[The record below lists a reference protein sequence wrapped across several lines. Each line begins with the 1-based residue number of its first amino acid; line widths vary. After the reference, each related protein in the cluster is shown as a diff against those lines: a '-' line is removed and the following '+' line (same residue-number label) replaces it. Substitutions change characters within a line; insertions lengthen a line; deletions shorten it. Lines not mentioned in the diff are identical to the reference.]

1 MISSART
8 GDSAASTRSHQMPI
22 KHRKIALM
30 GYRSV
35 GLSSSCNL
43 FHALTHC
50 PLTGKSTLTAQYV
63 EGRTID
69 FYDPTIENSESGAMI
84 SVT

>member
-1 MISSART
+1 
-8 GDSAASTRSHQMPI
+8 MPV

-35 GLSSSCNL
+35 GQFPLPSSTCCFSLTL
-43 FHALTHC
+43 FT
-50 PLTGKSTLTAQYV
+50 TGKSTLTAQYV

-69 FYDPTIENSESGAMI
+69 FYDPTIENSESCED
-84 SVT
+84 VTTGDWFSSSPSSHEKG